1 MSPKKPPASEE
12 TFEQSLAKLEQIV
25 DRLEQGDVPLE
36 ESLRLYEEGVALSR
50 KCAEKLQHVELVLKR
65 LERDVDGNL
74 KLLDEDGD
82 EA

>member
-1 MSPKKPPASEE
+1 MSPKKPPAGEE
-12 TFEQSLAKLEQIV
+12 SFEQALGKLEQIV
-25 DRLEQGDVPLE
+25 ERLEQGDVPLE

-50 KCAEKLQHVELVLKR
+50 KCSEKLQQVELVLKR

-74 KLLDEDGD
+74 KLLDEHGD